1 MRWNWVVVIL
11 ALTACGAES
20 ETPTEAPAPTTPYIE
35 QARAVLE
42 SDPTEAVRLAELGVE
57 ADEPDAHAVLG
68 LARMENGN
76 AAGAIAPLEIAHR
89 ERPDDVWEPLA
100 QAYLEAD
107 RVDDA
112 VAIYDAALADSRDV
126 MARARLSKARVLLPS
141 VEAAATAAVAIAQTR
156 ASRRETEPDLDPLY
170 ADLQTILD
178 LLREELPDG
187 TDQVR
192 SLDRRWS
199 DVRDE
204 LGRYYGLGFRLV
216 TWDTD
221 GSVPDDKVAL
231 AVAPVGQEESIEPCF
246 PRSYEL
252 QRVEASVS
260 VSGDGSVSEIEA
272 QGPSEVAECVER
284 ALRTRAFPRDGTAYV
299 VSAVYE
305 RAADPRRRRNPGRMP
320 VNPSPW

>member
-1 MRWNWVVVIL
+1 MRWTLLLL

-178 LLREELPDG
+178 LLKDAQSSSEEFHA
-187 TDQVR
+187 
-192 SLDRRWS
+192 LDRRWS
-199 DVRDE
+199 AVRDE
-204 LGRYYGLGFRLV
+204 LSRYYRLGSQLV

-221 GSVPDDKVAL
+221 GSVPDDEVAVAL
-231 AVAPVGQEESIEPCF
+231 AATGQGEDIAPCF
-246 PRSYEL
+246 PRSPE
-252 QRVEASVS
+252 QQQVDVRVS
-260 VSGDGSVSEIEA
+260 VSIDGSVGEIEA
-272 QGPSEVAECVER
+272 QGPSEVAACVER
-284 ALRTRAFPRDGTAYV
+284 ALRTRAFPHNGSAYV
-299 VSAVYE
+299 VTAEYQCI
-305 RAADPRRRRNPGRMP
+305 ADPRYRRPLTE
-320 VNPSPW
+320 W